1 MVYDKRAWKIKRKG
15 DLVHI
20 VLERTVMKDFV
31 VVTCL
36 AEIPGLMDKL
46 NTALMEAAKKAGG
59 RLSRIVTVDGY
70 EQLEAVL
77 PVPDYNFIN
86 VVLLHGVMDKEN
98 NVTMGASR
106 FMTLMKNNP
115 GKKYIYIT
123 PRKSR
128 MLKLIENGYYDG
140 IMVEDSFNVDVLA
153 DILAGNRTEE
163 KAREYFGVVKK
174 SVESEEK
181 QETANDTKEQNEVIE
196 DSMEEAQEEPV
207 NDVMDVSADVAD
219 NESVVPTGNDN
230 DEEATAESVA
240 IDNSESFVDETDISL
255 TESVEEPTVSAN
267 TTEEQAVENAEK
279 ETENTSQEEGI
290 TNVYQMS
297 AEEPMFRF
305 ANYSGYVTRV
315 TGKDTLEIRLTYMP
329 GQAPVDLENPVNAAY
344 LLGSVVNLP
353 VVVGDT
359 VNRKY
364 SVSE

>member
-46 NTALMEAAKKAGG
+46 NTALMEAAQKAGG

-174 SVESEEK
+174 SVDSEEK
-181 QETANDTKEQNEVIE
+181 QETANGAKEQNEVSEGNIE
-196 DSMEEAQEEPV
+196 DVPEEPV
-207 NDVMDVSADVAD
+207 YDVMDVSSDAAGD
-219 NESVVPTGNDN
+219 ESVVPAGND
-230 DEEATAESVA
+230 TAEEVAAEPEA
-240 IDNSESFVDETDISL
+240 IDNAESFVDETDVSL

-267 TTEEQAVENAEK
+267 TEEQPVENAEK
-279 ETENTSQEEGI
+279 GAENTSPEEGI